1 MPFTVPGIGYAGL
14 GQQTAAAQQVF
25 RRAMGGGSARPA
37 RSGKRKRAKAARA
50 SRRSSSSTFRRPR
63 RIPGKSRTR
72 RTRGQSKM
80 VKGSAAAKR
89 HMARLRRM
97 KRK

>member
-1 MPFTVPGIGYAGL
+1 MPFVVPGIGYAGL

-25 RRAMGGGSARPA
+25 RQAMGGRNGRSTGS
-37 RSGKRKRAKAARA
+37 RKRRKKAKRA
-50 SRRSSSSTFRRPR
+50 SATFRRPR
-63 RIPGKSRTR
+63 RIPGRSRTR
-72 RTRGQSKM
+72 RTRGASKL

-97 KRK
+97 RKR

>member
-1 MPFTVPGIGYAGL
+1 MPFVVPGIGYAGL

-25 RRAMGGGSARPA
+25 RRAMTGVRSTGRASA
-37 RSGKRKRAKAARA
+37 SGKRRKKAKRASA
-50 SRRSSSSTFRRPR
+50 TFRRPR

-72 RTRGQSKM
+72 RTRGASKL

-97 KRK
+97 RRK

>member
-1 MPFTVPGIGYAGL
+1 MPFIVPGIGYAGL

-25 RRAMGGGSARPA
+25 RRAMSGGSSTGSTRK
-37 RSGKRKRAKAARA
+37 KRTKRARA
-50 SRRSSSSTFRRPR
+50 TFRRPR

-72 RTRGQSKM
+72 RTRGASKM

-89 HMARLRRM
+89 HMAKLRRM
-97 KRK
+97 RKR